1 MVLFKN
7 DLIFYRYNFNK
18 YKMIINS
25 ELKFEILVFILY
37 GLSLLSEVGVSIISM
52 PSNLDS
58 IPQLY
63 KI

>member
-1 MVLFKN
+1 MVFLKN

-25 ELKFEILVFILY
+25 ELKFVILVFILY